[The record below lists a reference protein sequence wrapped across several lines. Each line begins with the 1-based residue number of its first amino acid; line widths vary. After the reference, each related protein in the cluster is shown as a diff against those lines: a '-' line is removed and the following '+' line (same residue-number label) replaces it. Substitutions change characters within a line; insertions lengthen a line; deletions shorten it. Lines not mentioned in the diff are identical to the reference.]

1 METVEGTVSKVY
13 YSSNGWSSILLKRKG
28 NSFTRAAGN
37 IPSPAVGVPLKLT
50 GEYYEDPKY
59 GLQFKVAES
68 AEKQMGNRESVIA
81 YLSSGFIKGIG
92 RAMAKRIYAMFGERT
107 LEVIENSPEELVSVK
122 GVTMHK
128 VYAIRQAHME
138 NKSMTEL
145 INLLK
150 PEITEY
156 QIRRIYKKYGADSV
170 QRIRDDPYC
179 LIKDL
184 DGIGFKK
191 ADMIA
196 KASGMGDNDPRR
208 INACIL
214 HILHEAAYAGGSGH
228 CYMYVESLEANM
240 EELIGTIDAN
250 AVAAEIIRNRDEGEL
265 VIENTGE
272 IYLKRLYVAETEVC
286 RHIKRLLSSPL
297 EDNVPESTIAEAIN
311 EVERVSGYVLEGKQ
325 RDAIGSALNNGI
337 SVITGGP
344 GTGKT
349 TIIKAILMAWR
360 LQAKGN
366 PRLKGAVMLAPT
378 GKAAKRMEEVTGY
391 PASTIHRG
399 LGYSFSEDEGRMS
412 FDHDERNPLDSGLVI
427 VDEVSMADIELARS
441 LLRAIGP
448 GTRLVL
454 IGDIDQLPPIGPGNF
469 FRDIVQSPKVPSVV
483 LDVSHRQSGKIGIN
497 ASMINNGAGP
507 GAYECDDTFKWVP
520 ATKEDIREKS
530 IKEYI
535 RLEREYGKENVVYI
549 GPMRTRSSTGVEG
562 INTEIRDRINP
573 LPPKG
578 SAREIKINAYKNF
591 RTGDRVMQMEN
602 DYDKDVF
609 NGDMGFIKDH
619 NEDEDEI
626 LVKFDDGS
634 EVPYTKK
641 EASKLTLAYAMTV
654 HKSQGSEY
662 KATVVVCNSEHYIMA
677 YRNLLYT
684 GVTRAQESLVI
695 CGDAKTLA
703 MAANTVR
710 PVIRNSKLKER
721 LVAR

>member
-13 YSSNGWSSILLKRKG
+13 YSSGGWSSILLKKKG
-28 NSFTRAAGN
+28 NSFTRAAGS
-37 IPSPAVGVPLKLT
+37 IASPTVGASLKLT
-50 GEYYEDPKY
+50 GEYHDDPKY

-68 AEKQMGNRESVIA
+68 AEKQMGNKESVIT

-92 RAMAKRIYAMFGERT
+92 YATAKRIYARFGERT
-107 LEVIENSPEELVSVK
+107 LEIIENSPEELAAVK
-122 GVTMHK
+122 GITMHK
-128 VYAIRQAHME
+128 VHRIQQAHME

-156 QIRRIYKKYGADSV
+156 QIRRIYKKYGAEST
-170 QRIRDDPYC
+170 QKIKDDPYR

-196 KASGMGDNDPRR
+196 KASGMSENDPRR

-228 CYMYVESLEANM
+228 CYMFAESLEANM
-240 EELIGTIDAN
+240 EELLGTIDAD
-250 AVAAEIIRNRDEGEL
+250 AVAAEIIKNRDEGEL
-265 VIENTGE
+265 VIESTGE
-272 IYLKRLYVAETEVC
+272 IYLKQLHSAETEVC
-286 RHIKRLLSSPL
+286 RHIKRLLSAPL
-297 EDNVPESTIAEAIN
+297 CNRVPENTIAEAIG
-311 EVERVSGYVLEGKQ
+311 EVEKAAGYMLEDKQ
-325 RDAIGSALNNGI
+325 RDAIGSALDNGI

-349 TIIKAILMAWR
+349 TIIKAILAAWR
-360 LQAKGN
+360 LHAKGN
-366 PRLKGAVMLAPT
+366 PRLKEAAMLAPT
-378 GKAAKRMEEVTGY
+378 GKAAKRMEEVTGNT
-391 PASTIHRG
+391 ASTIHRG
-399 LGYSFSEDEGRMS
+399 LGYTFSEDEGRMS
-412 FDHDERNPLDSGLVI
+412 FDHNERDPLDSGLVI
-427 VDEVSMADIELARS
+427 VDEVSMADIELAKS
-441 LLRAIGP
+441 LLRAVGS

-497 ASMINNGAGP
+497 ASKINNGAGP
-507 GAYECDDTFKWVP
+507 SAYECDDTFKWVS

-530 IKEYI
+530 IAEYT
-535 RLEREYGKENVVYI
+535 RLEREFGRENVVYI
-549 GPMRTRSSTGVEG
+549 GPMKTRSSTGVES
-562 INTEIRDRINP
+562 INIEIRDQINP
-573 LPPKG
+573 LPPVGNAK
-578 SAREIKINAYKNF
+578 EIKVNSYKNF

-602 DYDKDVF
+602 DYNKDVF
-609 NGDMGFIKDH
+609 NGDMGFIKEYDS
-619 NEDEDEI
+619 EEEEI
-626 LVKFDDGS
+626 VVRFDDGS
-634 EVPYTKK
+634 EVLYTKK
-641 EASKLTLAYAMTV
+641 EAAKLTLAYAMTV
-654 HKSQGSEY
+654 HKAKGSEY

-695 CGDAKTLA
+695 CGDEKTLA

-721 LVAR
+721 LMAE